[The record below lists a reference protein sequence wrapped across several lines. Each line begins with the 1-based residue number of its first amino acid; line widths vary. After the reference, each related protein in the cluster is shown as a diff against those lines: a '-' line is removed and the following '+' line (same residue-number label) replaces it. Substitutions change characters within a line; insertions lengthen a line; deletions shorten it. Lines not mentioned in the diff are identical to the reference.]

1 MTQSQSTSNIEIV
14 FCSSFGRSR
23 RASSAAGPL
32 KIHKNL
38 TPAKRFLNLN
48 SLFSMPSAHLP
59 EGFIA
64 VENGSETER
73 KDGAVPETDTNYPRV
88 FQNGL
93 VF

>member
-1 MTQSQSTSNIEIV
+1 VHLGFAAQASNARPKGTAV
-14 FCSSFGRSR
+14 SPNR
-23 RASSAAGPL
+23 
-32 KIHKNL
+32 
-38 TPAKRFLNLN
+38 
-48 SLFSMPSAHLP
+48 LP

-64 VENGSETER
+64 IENGSETER